1 MLQMHVVHFDAE
13 RFADASAAQQHPGGL
28 AVLGVLLEVRT
39 PHPRS
44 PPGSP
49 SPSLTPPHSPRWEM
63 TPTPPTTTS

>member
-49 SPSLTPPHSPRWEM
+49 GLH
-63 TPTPPTTTS
+63 